1 MITVSDITL
10 SIGGRPLLKEVS
22 AEFRP
27 GEMTAILGPNGAG
40 KSTMMAAIAG
50 DRTPERGTIQWD
62 GKDIASFASKALA
75 RRRAVMEQAV
85 SLAFPFSVAEVVELG
100 LLPWDGKPP
109 RDVQEILRDRLAL
122 GSLWYRPYPELSG
135 GERQRVQLAR
145 ALTQLAGQGTG
156 SALLLDEPTSALD
169 PRHAHGVLSEARVVA
184 QSGTIVI
191 AVLHDIDLALSY
203 ADRAILLKD
212 GRIIFSGPVAEVD
225 AVALSATYDMP
236 FEILSGPNG
245 RRIAVAI
252 PAA

>member
-10 SIGGRPLLKEVS
+10 SIGGKPLLKDVS

-40 KSTMMAAIAG
+40 KSTLMAAIAG
-50 DRTPERGTIQWD
+50 DRTPERGTIVWD
-62 GKDIASFASKALA
+62 GKEISSFSSKALA

-85 SLAFPFSVAEVVELG
+85 SLAFPFSVTEVVELG

-109 RDVQEILRDRLAL
+109 RDVQALLRDRLSL
-122 GSLWYRPYPELSG
+122 GSLWHRPYPELSG

-145 ALTQLAGQGTG
+145 ALTQLAGQGNG

-169 PRHAHGVLSEARVVA
+169 PRHAHGVLAEARQVA

-212 GRIIFSGPVAEVD
+212 GRVIFSGPVADVD
-225 AVALSATYDMP
+225 ADALSATYDMP
-236 FEILSGPNG
+236 FEILAGPNG